1 MVGGLAPPAFPRM
14 SLNLIFF
21 VKENEKGEVLENDIV
36 FEDLLLPD
44 FIAYFLFFFFL
55 RKKKVRESRRKEQ
68 KEERLQ
74 SVFTL

>member
-1 MVGGLAPPAFPRM
+1 MNF
-14 SLNLIFF
+14 NLIFF
-21 VKENEKGEVLENDIV
+21 MKENEKGGVLESDIV
-36 FEDLLLPD
+36 FENS
-44 FIAYFLFFFFL
+44 FSKNFFAYFLFFFFL